1 MEIRHRPPD
10 GRAAAARRED
20 GPSTLGPLL
29 ADPFRRSRRRRWW
42 VWSLVLLLVLS
53 GAVALALSGEETPTL
68 YGEDLREQAATIS
81 RKSRTFQDLV
91 ARISSVDRVELDEV
105 VDDLL
110 TTLRDVADS
119 AEVVDPPAELAG
131 PLAVFR
137 IAIDAWSVGA
147 AGFRDELLRAAD
159 DPFAVGI
166 EDGLTGAL
174 LELRAGDRLYQRF
187 ISELATSGLDQPVSS
202 MPDVT
207 FLPQPYPIVP
217 AAQTMAGLARADGSL
232 LELRATLLIEYV
244 TTEPEWILD
253 TEDTLVVSAT
263 ESLDVR
269 VVVAN
274 NGNSP
279 ADPRR
284 LDLALTG
291 SEGAIQETFLEVPE
305 LDPGSKTTVTFEDLA
320 VTPGRSY
327 QLSLGLEL
335 GVGEGLTDEN
345 SRTVRF
351 RVNEPTTTS
360 TESG

>member
-1 MEIRHRPPD
+1 M
-10 GRAAAARRED
+10 
-20 GPSTLGPLL
+20 
-29 ADPFRRSRRRRWW
+29 
-42 VWSLVLLLVLS
+42 VLVFVLT
-53 GAVALALSGEETPTL
+53 GAVALALAGEEAPAL

-91 ARISSVDRVELDEV
+91 ARISSVDRIELDEV

-110 TTLRDVADS
+110 ATLDGVAESTD
-119 AEVVDPPAELAG
+119 VVDPPAELAG
-131 PLAVFR
+131 PLAVFQ
-137 IAIDAWSVGA
+137 IAVDAWAVGA
-147 AGFRDELLRAAD
+147 QGFRSELLRAAD
-159 DPFAVGI
+159 DPFAVGV
-166 EDGLTGAL
+166 EDGLTSAL
-174 LELRAGDRLYQRF
+174 LELRAGDRLYERF
-187 ISELATSGLDQPVSS
+187 TSELAASGLEQPVLA

-207 FLPQPYPIVP
+207 FLPKPYPIVP

-232 LELRATLLIEYV
+232 LELRATLLIEQV
-244 TTEPEWILD
+244 TTEPEWLLD

-263 ESLDVR
+263 DVIDVR

-274 NGNSP
+274 NGNTP

-291 SEGAIQETFLEVPE
+291 SEGAIQETFLDVPA
-305 LDPGSKTTVTFEDLA
+305 LNPGSKTTVTFDGLA

-327 QLSLGLEL
+327 QLALGLEL
-335 GVGEGLTDEN
+335 GVGEGLTEEN

-351 RVNEPTTTS
+351 RVNEPTTTT